1 MKRPGQKPRAMRM
14 CSGAVGCG
22 WAAAHSQ
29 KGGGVT
35 TGRERPSERVRS
47 RLFIDGK
54 AASIR
59 SLMKSDW
66 TVPYL
71 QVRGGRYV

>member
-1 MKRPGQKPRAMRM
+1 MWMGR
-14 CSGAVGCG
+14 GAFAEG
-22 WAAAHSQ
+22 W
-29 KGGGVT
+29 GGVT

-54 AASIR
+54 AASIC

-71 QVRGGRYV
+71 QVRGGRYVYVR